1 MSERDQKVIFGEN
14 LRHMMRERDYTQ
26 ETLARKIGVTT
37 AIVNRWCKGLVMPRN
52 DKIDAICNVFGCQR
66 GNLLSERSP
75 VPNLS
80 VPAAY
85 PLPILGAI
93 CAGNGIL
100 AEQNFD
106 GYFFVDNSIKADY
119 CLRVEGD
126 SMRDA
131 GINHGDT
138 AFIRKSYDFINGGIY
153 AVVFGENNNAV
164 LKKVYSQGDGYLLEP
179 CNLRYQPIFVKEQD
193 ALIIGECIG
202 VYHPR

>member
-1 MSERDQKVIFGEN
+1 MSEKSQTQILAEN
-14 LRHMMRERDYTQ
+14 LKRMMREYDYSQ
-26 ETLARKIGVTT
+26 HQLARKIGATP
-37 AIVNRWCKGLVMPRN
+37 AIVNRWCNGAVMPRN
-52 DKIDAICNVFGCQR
+52 DKIDALCKIFDCNR
-66 GNLLSERSP
+66 SDLLTEQTSI
-75 VPNLS
+75 PNLS

-85 PLPILGAI
+85 PLPILGTI

-106 GYFFVDNSIKADY
+106 GYFFVDNSIRADY

-131 GINHGDT
+131 GIQHGDT
-138 AFIRKSYDFINGGIY
+138 AFIRKSYNFVEGGIY

-179 CNLRYQPIFVKEQD
+179 CNLRYQPIYVDE
-193 ALIIGECIG
+193 ALIVGECIG